1 LATDAGGIDQ
11 GDYVVS
17 NLRLVMPLVVV
28 GAALAGAPAPSL
40 AQTKPPAAETAEAPS
55 APAESSL
62 AVGALQIGSVPG
74 LEVAGFDIS
83 VATNGVVYSYYF
95 KNVGTADLTVAA
107 TLTLPELSA
116 STDGTQTW
124 ALPKHEPENFVDL
137 SVTAAGS
144 PVPTKA
150 EVHASALGL
159 DRLAEIKAE
168 HLPLIPFGA
177 DVDKALAA
185 LSPEAADRLAALGII
200 SPRDPAQ
207 PKEPL
212 TADWSLNVVRSWRQV
227 LPAGKTTPIVIKFVP
242 VAAHYHLVKG
252 DEDDLNDVKEELC
265 LKPPMLNTLQSRLKG
280 NGAWNVTD
288 ISLADDA
295 PARWI
300 DSPAATLS
308 VQKPK
313 PDAIVAFCGMDEKT
327 AGKPTVL
334 GTAPDENDGIRIVIF
349 EPAAK

>member
-1 LATDAGGIDQ
+1 
-11 GDYVVS
+11 VS
-17 NLRLVMPLVVV
+17 NLRTIMPVAIV
-28 GAALAGAPAPSL
+28 GVALAITPAL
-40 AQTKPPAAETAEAPS
+40 AETKPPVVESPEAPS
-55 APAESSL
+55 APAEASL
-62 AVGALQIGSVPG
+62 AVGALQVGSVAN
-74 LEVAGFDIS
+74 LEVAGVDIS
-83 VATNGVVYSYYF
+83 VTANSVVYSYYF
-95 KNVGTADLTVAA
+95 KNKGNADLTVAA
-107 TLTLPELSA
+107 TLSLPELSA
-116 STDGTQTW
+116 GTDGTQTW
-124 ALPKHEPENFVDL
+124 TLAKNDPENFVDL
-137 SVTAAGS
+137 TITAAGAA
-144 PVPTKA
+144 VVTKA
-150 EVHASALGL
+150 VLHANALGL

-200 SPRDPAQ
+200 SPRDPAR
-207 PKEPL
+207 PKEPV
-212 TADWSLNVVRSWRQV
+212 TADWSLDVVRSWRQV
-227 LPAGKTTPIVIKFVP
+227 LPAGKTIPIVVKFVP

-265 LKPPMLNTLQSRLKG
+265 LKPPVLSTLQSRLKG

-300 DSPAATLS
+300 ESPAATLS

-313 PDAIVAFCGMDEKT
+313 ADAIVAFCGMDDKT
-327 AGKPTVL
+327 ATKATVL
-334 GTAPDENDGIRIVIF
+334 GTAPDQNEGIRIVIF

>member
-1 LATDAGGIDQ
+1 
-11 GDYVVS
+11 VS
-17 NLRLVMPLVVV
+17 NLRLVMPLAIV
-28 GAALAGAPAPSL
+28 GVALAVTPAL
-40 AQTKPPAAETAEAPS
+40 AQTKPPVAETPEAPS
-55 APAESSL
+55 APTESSL
-62 AVGALQIGSVPG
+62 AVGALQIGSVPH
-74 LEVAGFDIS
+74 LEVAGFDIG
-83 VATNGVVYSYYF
+83 VATNSVVYSYYL
-95 KNVGTADLTVAA
+95 KNTGATDLIVAA
-107 TLTLPELSA
+107 TLSLPELSA
-116 STDGTQTW
+116 STDGTETW
-124 ALPKHEPENFVDL
+124 KLGKNDPENFVDL
-137 SVTAAGS
+137 TVIAGGS
-144 PVPTKA
+144 PVTTKT
-150 EVHASALGL
+150 EVHANALGL

-200 SPRDPAQ
+200 SPRDPTQ
-207 PKEPL
+207 PKEPM
-212 TADWSLNVVRSWRQV
+212 TADWSLAVVRSWRQV

-242 VAAHYHLVKG
+242 VTAHYRLVKG
-252 DEDDLNDVKEELC
+252 DEDDLNDVKDELC
-265 LKPPMLNTLQSRLKG
+265 LKPPVLSTLQSRLKG

-295 PARWI
+295 PARWV

-313 PDAIVAFCGMDEKT
+313 PDAIVVFCGIDEKT

>member
-1 LATDAGGIDQ
+1 M
-11 GDYVVS
+11 S
-17 NLRLVMPLVVV
+17 NLRLVMPLAII
-28 GAALAGAPAPSL
+28 GAALAVAPTPLL
-40 AQTKPPAAETAEAPS
+40 AETKPPAAETAEAPS
-55 APAESSL
+55 TPAEASL
-62 AVGALQIGSVPG
+62 AVGALQVGSAPG

-83 VATNGVVYSYYF
+83 VATNGIVYSYYF
-95 KNVGTADLTVAA
+95 KNADTADLTVAA

-116 STDGTQTW
+116 STDGTETW
-124 ALPKHEPENFVDL
+124 ALPKHDAENFVDL
-137 SVTAAGS
+137 SITAGGS
-144 PVPTKA
+144 PVTTKA
-150 EVHASALGL
+150 EVHANALGL

-177 DVDKALAA
+177 DVAKALAGLA
-185 LSPEAADRLAALGII
+185 PEAADRLAALGII

-227 LPAGKTTPIVIKFVP
+227 LPAGKTTPIVIKFAP

-252 DEDDLNDVKEELC
+252 NEDDLNDVKDELC

-313 PDAIVAFCGMDEKT
+313 PDAIVVFCGIDEKT

-349 EPAAK
+349 EPVAK